1 LATSASKN
9 SGRDAVSVLTTWLA
23 RPRRA
28 VIFDFNG
35 TLSDDEPI
43 LLEIFTN
50 QCRTRLGHDL
60 DPADYYRRLAGR
72 SDREIIEVLVRERV
86 GDDPL
91 LVEDLLIDRRNQYL
105 RIVSERSPITSA
117 PRALVIEL
125 GTRGVPVGIVTGA
138 QRPDVSAVLAG
149 SGLADVIRVIVCEE
163 DVEHGKPDPEGY
175 LKGAELLGA
184 TPSDVLVFEDSIA
197 GIQAAKAA
205 GMKCLGVPGTRTAA
219 ELATA
224 ADGIVD
230 GLSTELLAH

>member
-1 LATSASKN
+1 L
-9 SGRDAVSVLTTWLA
+9 SVLTTWLA
-23 RPRRA
+23 RPRPA

-60 DPADYYRRLAGR
+60 DPIDYYRRLAGR

-91 LVEDLLIDRRNQYL
+91 LVEDLLVERRNQYL
-105 RIVSERSPITSA
+105 HIVSECSPITTA
-117 PRALVIEL
+117 ARALVREL
-125 GTRGVPVGIVTGA
+125 GARGIPVGIVTGA
-138 QRPDVSAVLAG
+138 QRPDVSAVLVG
-149 SGLADVIRVIVCEE
+149 SGLVDVIRVTVCEE

-197 GIQAAKAA
+197 GIQAAQAA
-205 GMKCLGVPGTRTAA
+205 GMKCLGIPGSRTAA

-230 GLSTELLAH
+230 GLSTKLLVH